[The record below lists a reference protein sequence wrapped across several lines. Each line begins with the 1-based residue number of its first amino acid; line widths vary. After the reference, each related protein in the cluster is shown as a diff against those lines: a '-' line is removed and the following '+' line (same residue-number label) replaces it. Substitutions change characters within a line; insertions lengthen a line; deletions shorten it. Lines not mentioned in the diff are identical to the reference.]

1 MLIGADGAGELWLG
15 ALDGVRVLLVPRD
28 RAGAVELHA
37 AEVALGHGVL
47 ALGVATRLL
56 LLGLGALLLLVF
68 CKVRHEL
75 VAYGSSQDT
84 VGYADFG

>member
-1 MLIGADGAGELWLG
+1 M
-15 ALDGVRVLLVPRD
+15 RVLLVPRD

-47 ALGVATRLL
+47 ALGVATRRLL
-56 LLGLGALLLLVF
+56 ILLGLGALFLLVF
-68 CKVRHEL
+68 YKARHEL

-84 VGYADFG
+84 VGYADFGL